1 MRSTLSIVVGM
12 LVAFVFILLIVFGI
26 LAPVLS
32 WLFQIQPSASAV
44 TTFAPI
50 LLVICG
56 IGFYF
61 GGMAASYKAPGRRL
75 LHGTLVAPAA
85 FLLSPTIN
93 LILGKTLFPGLD
105 SLGKILLAAAFLA
118 ASILAANIGARR
130 GQTLYNHNERVMR
143 LVRRSRERNATK

>member
-1 MRSTLSIVVGM
+1 M
-12 LVAFVFILLIVFGI
+12 LVAFVFILLILFGI

-32 WLFQIQPSASAV
+32 WLFQIEPSASAV
-44 TTFAPI
+44 TTFAPV

-61 GGMAASYKAPGRRL
+61 GGMAGAYKAPGRRL

-93 LILGKTLFPGLD
+93 LVRGETLFPGLD
-105 SLGKILLAAAFLA
+105 SVGKALLAAAFLA
-118 ASILAANIGARR
+118 AAIIAAHIGARR

-143 LVRRSRERNATK
+143 LMRRSRERNATK

>member
-85 FLLSPTIN
+85 FLLSPAIN

-143 LVRRSRERNATK
+143 LLSRSRERNAAK

>member
-1 MRSTLSIVVGM
+1 M

-93 LILGKTLFPGLD
+93 LVLGKTLFPGLD
-105 SLGKILLAAAFLA
+105 SLGKTLLAAAFLA

>member
-85 FLLSPTIN
+85 FLLSPAIN
-93 LILGKTLFPGLD
+93 LTLGKTLFPGLD
-105 SLGKILLAAAFLA
+105 SVGKILLAAAFLA

-130 GQTLYNHNERVMR
+130 GQTLYDHNERVMR